1 MSRLKMSSYRLQV
14 ESERWHKP
22 ASIPISERKCTI
34 CNKLEDEFHFM
45 FECSLYTEL
54 RNKYIKSY
62 YWRHPNTL
70 FASEDKVML
79 QNLAMYIAKCFELRN
94 SMLHPD

>member
-1 MSRLKMSSYRLQV
+1 MSRLKMSSHRLQV
-14 ESERWHKP
+14 ESGRWHKS
-22 ASIPISERKCTI
+22 ASVPVSERKCTI

-62 YWRHPNTL
+62 YWRHPNVFQETYL
-70 FASEDKVML
+70 LGNMYKIKKKIIYMYFA
-79 QNLAMYIAKCFELRN
+79 
-94 SMLHPD
+94 